1 MSVSRRLSMG
11 LLLPAALSQI
21 LLGAAAQ
28 AQDSADTGAS
38 AGQLEEIIVT
48 AARRE
53 ENQQKVAISVSAY
66 TQKTLDERG
75 VRTID
80 DIARLTPGVTF
91 SRARGA
97 GSATA
102 DISIRGISS
111 DAGSGATGVYID
123 DTPIQSRLVVG
134 GIGSSAFPAIFDLER
149 VEVLRGPQGTL
160 FGAGSEGG
168 TVRFIT
174 PQPSTTEYSAYAR
187 SDLSFTSGG
196 SPNYEAGA
204 AVNVPLTQDKLGLR
218 ISASQRRDGGYIS
231 RVNFRTGNVIEND
244 SNWSETT
251 VFRAAMAFTP
261 SESVTITPSFY
272 YQDQYFNDAVGY
284 WEELSNPDQHDFRS
298 GNTLANK
305 VSDRFT
311 LPALK
316 IDWDLGPVLLTSNT
330 SYYDRTQEGITD
342 LASFEAAVWTGN
354 PYFPEGMYAPSR
366 EGTSQQ
372 SFTQE
377 VRLQSQD
384 ADARLTWLVGAFYQR
399 ARQGHHERVEDI
411 FLPDL
416 FFDNTGE
423 NFDDVFPGGLYQGLY
438 TVKIDPID
446 TVDKQLAFF
455 GQADFKLTDKLKVT
469 AGVRYAQTDFSIH
482 AVYAGP
488 IVGPIAEDSGSK
500 SAKPVTPKLALSYQ
514 ATEDTLWYVSASKGF
529 RTGGYN
535 NPVASACAPDLA
547 DLGLTDRP
555 TLFDDDTVWS
565 YEVGSK
571 TRGMDGRLQLDASAY
586 VIKWS
591 DIQFSYNLPQ
601 CGFTFTTNAGS
612 ATSTGFELTVQARP
626 IEALTLGLGIGYIDA
641 QYDEDVYAPS
651 GALTAPPPGTK
662 AITSDGDRIVV
673 NPWTASF
680 TGQWEFDAFEH
691 DSYFR
696 LNYDYRASLDDDLP
710 RHNPNNGSYDPNTI
724 GLPSVSDL
732 SLKLG
737 FMLGNADIA
746 LFVNNATDEQPILV
760 HGHSTSR
767 SPLYTNVTSRPRTVG
782 LTLAYRY

>member
-1 MSVSRRLSMG
+1 MSVSRRLAMG
-11 LLLPAALSQI
+11 LLLPAALSPI
-21 LLGAAAQ
+21 LLSATAQ
-28 AQDSADTGAS
+28 AQDADTSAS
-38 AGQLEEIIVT
+38 AGKLEEIIVT

-111 DAGSGATGVYID
+111 DAGSGATGIYID
-123 DTPIQSRLVVG
+123 DTPIQSRAVVG

-174 PQPSTTEYSAYAR
+174 PQPSTTVSSAYAR
-187 SDLSFTSGG
+187 SDASFTTGG
-196 SPNYEAGA
+196 SPSYEGGA
-204 AVNVPLTQDKLGLR
+204 ALNVPVVEDKLGLR
-218 ISASQRRDGGYIS
+218 VSASYRRDGGYIS
-231 RVNFRTGNVIEND
+231 RLNFRTRNVVEND
-244 SNWSETT
+244 SNWSDTT

-261 SESVTITPSFY
+261 SDSVTITPSFY
-272 YQDQYFNDAVGY
+272 YQNQLFNDAAGY
-284 WEELSNPDQHDFRS
+284 WEELSNPGRHDFNS
-298 GNTLANK
+298 GLTLANK

-330 SYYDRTQEGITD
+330 SYYDRTQEGIND

-377 VRLQSQD
+377 IRLQSQD
-384 ADARLTWLVGAFYQR
+384 ADARLTWLVGAFYQN
-399 ARQGHHERVEDI
+399 AKQGHHERVEDI

-416 FFDNTGE
+416 FFDNTGL
-423 NFDDVFPGGLYQGLY
+423 NFDDIFPGGLYEGLY

-455 GQADFKLTDKLKVT
+455 GQADFKLTDKLKIT
-469 AGVRYAQTDFSIH
+469 GGVRYAQTDFSIH

-488 IVGPIAEDSGSK
+488 IVGPVAEDRGSK
-500 SAKPVTPKLALSYQ
+500 SADPVTPKLAVSYQ
-514 ATEDTLWYVSASKGF
+514 ASDNMMWYASASKGF
-529 RTGGYN
+529 RSGGYN

-547 DLGLTDRP
+547 DLGLTNRP
-555 TLFDDDTVWS
+555 TLFEDDTVWS
-565 YEVGSK
+565 YEVGGK

-601 CGFTFTTNAGS
+601 CGFSFTTNAGS
-612 ATSTGFELTVQARP
+612 ATSKGVELTVQARP

-641 QYDEDVYAPS
+641 KYDETVYAPS
-651 GALTAPPPGTK
+651 GAVIAPPAGTK
-662 AITSDGDRIVV
+662 AIISEGDRIVV

-680 TGQWEFDAFEH
+680 TGQWGFEAFAHE
-691 DSYFR
+691 SYFR

-710 RHNPNNGSYDPNTI
+710 RHNPNNGSYDANSI
-724 GLPSVSDL
+724 GLPNVSDL

-737 FMLGNADIA
+737 VLMGNADLA
-746 LFVNNATDEQPILV
+746 LFVNNAADEHPILI
-760 HGHSTSR
+760 HGHATSH
-767 SPLYTNVTSRPRTVG
+767 SPLYTNVTVRPRTIG